1 MARFAALFALLVPL
15 AAGGCLAP
23 YCYPKLEHIPSIREE
38 SEADVHVFRVDVTRY
53 PVKFLLFLTQT
64 QQDQLRELSADDNH
78 AVPAQTQ
85 LSMSRGLGL
94 IGVLLRDDGT
104 HVRHDLRLKL
114 YRPGYE
120 LIVLEPGQPTE
131 HFDWKPLT
139 DLTAQSDQLDAL
151 CKRAKPGSAAPAHRD
166 SLMFIAGEY
175 ERLAAKANG
184 EQPALAQHLGEKAK
198 VLREL
203 AGL

>member
-120 LIVLEPGQPTE
+120 LIVLEPGKPTANSRHWRNIWVKKLKRCANWRGSKRRSSCCYLAPAASPSPNRLGPTALPRRRRRSMIDVGSPTE
-131 HFDWKPLT
+131 VG
-139 DLTAQSDQLDAL
+139 
-151 CKRAKPGSAAPAHRD
+151 R
-166 SLMFIAGEY
+166 
-175 ERLAAKANG
+175 
-184 EQPALAQHLGEKAK
+184 
-198 VLREL
+198 
-203 AGL
+203 